1 MRNSLLLLLLASPA
15 AAGDVPRQRA
25 AEGERKPRV
34 AVVIDDFGFD
44 SKRTPPEED
53 WLALPFPLSYAVMPA
68 SPRTK
73 QAARAVR
80 EAGREL
86 LIHYPFDPFQSLTLP
101 EDRVDPED
109 LAKVKKLLEESF
121 RDIPG
126 AVGLNNHISPRA
138 TANRP
143 LMKAFMPL
151 LKGRVGFFLDS
162 RTNARTVAF
171 EEAKAAGIPAVIEYI
186 FLDTEKPGDRED
198 CVRYL
203 RRAASRARKAGE
215 AVAIGHH
222 YWPGTLQCLRE
233 EVPRL
238 QEQGVEFVLVS
249 SLAR

>member
-1 MRNSLLLLLLASPA
+1 MRSSLLALLLAFPA
-15 AAGDVPRQRA
+15 AAGDSTRPAAAKNAPNPRL
-25 AEGERKPRV
+25 

-44 SKRTPPEED
+44 TERTPPDAE

-73 QAARAVR
+73 QAAKAVA
-80 EAGREL
+80 EAKREL
-86 LIHYPFDPFQSLTLP
+86 LIHYPFDPFQSLALP
-101 EDRVDPED
+101 DDRVDPQD
-109 LAKVKKLLEESF
+109 LAKVKKLLEDAF

-126 AVGLNNHISPRA
+126 AAGLNNHISARA

-143 LMKAFMPL
+143 LMRAFMPL
-151 LKGRVGFFLDS
+151 IKGRVGFFLDS
-162 RTNARTVAF
+162 RTNAKTVAY
-171 EEAKAAGIPAVIEYI
+171 EEAKAAGIPAAIEYI

-203 RRAASRARKAGE
+203 RRAAGRARKAGE

-233 EVPRL
+233 ELPRL
-238 QEQGVEFVLVS
+238 REQGIELVLVS

>member
-1 MRNSLLLLLLASPA
+1 MRSSALALLLALPA
-15 AAGDVPRQRA
+15 SAQAPSVP
-25 AEGERKPRV
+25 KPRV

-44 SKRTPPEED
+44 SKRTPPEAQ
-53 WLALPFPLSYAVMPA
+53 WLSLPFPVSYAVMPA

-73 QAARAVR
+73 QAAKAVR
-80 EAGREL
+80 DAGREL
-86 LIHYPFDPFQSLTLP
+86 LIHYPFDPFQSLALP
-101 EDRVDPED
+101 PDAVDPRD
-109 LAKVKKLLEESF
+109 LEKVRKLLDEAL

-126 AVGLNNHISPRA
+126 AAGLNNHISPRA

-143 LMKAFMPL
+143 LMRAFMGL
-151 LKGRVGFFLDS
+151 IKGRVGFFLDS
-162 RTNARTVAF
+162 RTSARTVAY
-171 EEAKAAGIPAVIEYI
+171 EEARAAGIPAAIEYI

-203 RRAASRARKAGE
+203 RRAASRARKAGD

-222 YWPGTLQCLRE
+222 YWPGTLACLRE

-238 QEQGVEFVLVS
+238 QEQGVEFVPVS

>member
-1 MRNSLLLLLLASPA
+1 MRNSVLALLLALPA
-15 AAGDVPRQRA
+15 AAQAPSAPR
-25 AEGERKPRV
+25 PRV

-44 SKRTPPEED
+44 TKRTPPDAD
-53 WLALPFPLSYAVMPA
+53 WVALPFPVSYAVMPA

-73 QAARAVR
+73 QAAKAVR

-86 LIHYPFDPFQSLTLP
+86 LIHYPFDPFQSLALP
-101 EDRVDPED
+101 PDAVDPAD
-109 LAKVKKLLEESF
+109 LAKVKKLLDEAF

-126 AVGLNNHISPRA
+126 AVGLNNHISAKA

-143 LMKAFMPL
+143 LMRAFMPL
-151 LKGRVGFFLDS
+151 IKGRVGFFLDS
-162 RTNARTVAF
+162 RTNAKTVAY
-171 EEAKAAGIPAVIEYI
+171 EEAKAAGIPAAIEYI

-203 RRAASRARKAGE
+203 RRAASRARKAGD

-222 YWPGTLQCLRE
+222 YHAGTLSCLRE

-238 QEQGVEFVLVS
+238 QQQGIEFVLVS

>member
-1 MRNSLLLLLLASPA
+1 MRNSALALLLALPA
-15 AAGDVPRQRA
+15 AASEPA
-25 AEGERKPRV
+25 AAPKPRV

-44 SKRTPPEED
+44 TKRTPPD
-53 WLALPFPLSYAVMPA
+53 AQWLALPFPVSYAVMPA

-73 QAARAVR
+73 QAAKAVR

-86 LIHYPFDPFQSLTLP
+86 LIHYPFDPFQSLALP
-101 EDRVDPED
+101 ERSVDPAD
-109 LAKVKKLLEESF
+109 LAKVKKLLDEAF

-126 AVGLNNHISPRA
+126 AAGLNNHISAKA

-151 LKGRVGFFLDS
+151 IKGRVGFFLDS
-162 RTNARTVAF
+162 RTNAKTVAY
-171 EEAKAAGIPAVIEYI
+171 EEAKAAGIPAAIEYI

-203 RRAASRARKAGE
+203 RRAAARARKAGD

-222 YWPGTLQCLRE
+222 YHDGTLACLRE

-238 QEQGVEFVLVS
+238 QEQGIEFVPVS